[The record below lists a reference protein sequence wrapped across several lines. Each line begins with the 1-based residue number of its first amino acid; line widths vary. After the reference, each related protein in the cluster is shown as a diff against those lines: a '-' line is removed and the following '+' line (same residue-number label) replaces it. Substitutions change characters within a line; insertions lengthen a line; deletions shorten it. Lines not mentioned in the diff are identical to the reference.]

1 VLAFAALL
9 GNKTSATTINPQ
21 TVGAVG
27 GAASSHSKT
36 PKETQG
42 MGIDAKVAIGAAALV
57 GAYATANEVLG
68 DTGLVNHPAMGRF
81 TAKKTIEYWM
91 RDVKKEE
98 ELIDRFIEFI
108 DNSGAID
115 IYNSIEAK
123 KKELDINLLSKPTE
137 SQMAELEKLIN
148 EILKNKDLISN
159 IKIDD
164 CPISLKT
171 EEEQNNVKFTQFISL
186 ANFKKSLND
195 YKNNLLN
202 SGLSDYSTGILKFD
216 LSKKS
221 IFINI
226 PDPSSLRTKKVG
238 ELLGSEIRDFDLWSS
253 NITMLGNVVLT
264 LNNDGSLTVHS
275 HLKKFTNPITG
286 KVLDNF
292 SVQLTIPAPTPKK

>member
-1 VLAFAALL
+1 MSKFDKKTIATVLAFAAL
-9 GNKTSATTINPQ
+9 
-21 TVGAVG
+21 GAG

-42 MGIDAKVAIGAAALV
+42 MGIGAKVAIGAAALV

-123 KKELDINLLSKPTE
+123 KKELDINLLSEPTE
-137 SQMAELEKLIN
+137 SQMAEPEKSRN
-148 EILKNKDLISN
+148 EILMKNKDLISN